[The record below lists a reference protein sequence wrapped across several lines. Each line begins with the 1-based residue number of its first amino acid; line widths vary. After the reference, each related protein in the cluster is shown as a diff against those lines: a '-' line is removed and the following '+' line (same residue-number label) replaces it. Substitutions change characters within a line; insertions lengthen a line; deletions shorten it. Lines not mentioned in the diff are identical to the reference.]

1 MTRGQLRDTNQ
12 FLLGACGQPSGSTE
26 PGINLARKAVLSNFC
41 ALVHI
46 SKTGWGAVIRVEIV
60 FLTLKIILV
69 CHFTGLVDVIELR
82 EAQRVSQSIVLL
94 KLRKTVLVK
103 VLLRN
108 ISAVENARVDVK
120 ADLRRPFKRK
130 LFLITQS

>member
-1 MTRGQLRDTNQ
+1 MTRGQLRDTCQ

-26 PGINLARKAVLSNFC
+26 PGIILARKAVLSDFC
-41 ALVHI
+41 ALEH
-46 SKTGWGAVIRVEIV
+46 SKTGWSAVIRVEIV

-94 KLRKTVLVK
+94 KLRKTALVK

-108 ISAVENARVDVK
+108 VSAVENARVDVK
-120 ADLRRPFKRK
+120 ADFRRAFKRK

>member
-1 MTRGQLRDTNQ
+1 MRDTCQ
-12 FLLGACGQPSGSTE
+12 SLLGACGEPRGSTE
-26 PGINLARKAVLSNFC
+26 PGIILARKAFFSDLC
-41 ALVHI
+41 ALEHI
-46 SKTGWGAVIRVEIV
+46 SKTGWSAVIRVEIV

-82 EAQRVSQSIVLL
+82 EAQSVSPGIVLL
-94 KLRKTVLVK
+94 KLRKTALVK

-108 ISAVENARVDVK
+108 VSAVENARVDVK
-120 ADLRRPFKRK
+120 ADFRRAFKRK